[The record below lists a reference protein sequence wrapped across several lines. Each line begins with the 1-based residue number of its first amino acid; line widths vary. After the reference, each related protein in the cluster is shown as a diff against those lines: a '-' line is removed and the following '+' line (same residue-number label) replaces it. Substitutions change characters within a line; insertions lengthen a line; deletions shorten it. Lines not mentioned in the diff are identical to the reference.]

1 MKRRKLNKTTLHH
14 HPSPEGEGPGLRLKK
29 KTILILY
36 NKISK
41 TPTTDELDVLDQ
53 VKIVSDALA
62 SLNYIVKELQ
72 FDMNLDQVVRRIRK
86 LNPYIIFNLAE
97 SIYNKGEFAY
107 FAPALLSYMD
117 IPFTGNQVIPMFFS
131 SNKVLAKK
139 ELKRIGIP
147 TPPWL
152 MLDQLRKIR
161 PEKKYLLKP
170 TWEEGSLG
178 LDEHSI
184 FDGSDKNY
192 IFSIKE
198 KNKDYYFIE
207 EFIEGREFNVSII
220 GTREGPKV
228 LPIAEMT
235 FKKFPEGKPKI
246 MGYTAK
252 WKEDSFEYRNTRR
265 TFSIPST
272 DQEIKSK
279 IVEICERCWNEF
291 GFKGYV
297 RIDFRL
303 SKERIPYVIDLN
315 LNPCI
320 SPSGGFVAATQKA
333 GFKFTE
339 VIEMLLEEAL
349 RK

>member
-1 MKRRKLNKTTLHH
+1 MQKRKKINSGLPI
-14 HPSPEGEGPGLRLKK
+14 HPFPGGEGPGVRLN
-29 KTILILY
+29 KTILILF

-41 TPTTDELDVLDQ
+41 VPTTDELDVLDQ
-53 VKIVSDALA
+53 VKIVSEALME
-62 SLNYIVKELQ
+62 LNYTVIELQ
-72 FDMNLDQVVRRIRK
+72 LDMNLDLVVRRIRK
-86 LNPYIIFNLAE
+86 IKPYIIFNLAE

-107 FAPALLSYMD
+107 MAPAILSYLD
-117 IPFTGNQVIPMFFS
+117 IPFTGNPLIPMFFS

-147 TPPWL
+147 TPQWIS
-152 MLDQLRKIR
+152 LDELNKIR
-161 PEKKYLLKP
+161 KGKKYILKP

-184 FDGSDKNY
+184 FEGSDKNY
-192 IFSIKE
+192 ISSIKE
-198 KNKDYYFIE
+198 KNKNYFFIE

-220 GTREGPKV
+220 GTKDGPKV

-235 FKKFPEGKPKI
+235 FRRFPDGKPRI

-252 WKEDSFEYRNTRR
+252 WQEDSFEYKNTRR
-265 TFSIPST
+265 TFSIPKS
-272 DQEIKSK
+272 DIDIKSN
-279 IVEICERCWNEF
+279 IVEICKRCWNEF

-303 SKERIPYVIDLN
+303 GAGRIPYVIDLN

-320 SPSGGFVAATQKA
+320 SPSGGFVAASEKA
-333 GFKFTE
+333 GYKFTE

>member
-1 MKRRKLNKTTLHH
+1 M
-14 HPSPEGEGPGLRLKK
+14 K

-41 TPTTDELDVLDQ
+41 TPTTDEVDVLDQ
-53 VKIVSDALA
+53 VKIVSDALFA
-62 SLNYIVKELQ
+62 LNYSVKELQ
-72 FDMNLDQVVRRIRK
+72 LDMNLDLVIRK
-86 LNPYIIFNLAE
+86 IRKVNPYIIFNLAE

-107 FAPALLSYMD
+107 IGPAILSFMD
-117 IPFTGNQVIPMFFS
+117 IPFSGNPLIPMFFS
-131 SNKVLAKK
+131 SNKVLAKR

-147 TPPWL
+147 TPKWIC
-152 MLDQLRKIR
+152 LDELRKIR
-161 PEKKYLLKP
+161 PKKKYILKP

-184 FDGSDKNY
+184 FEGSDKKY
-192 IFSIKE
+192 IASIKE
-198 KNKDYYFIE
+198 KNKNYFFIE

-220 GTREGPKV
+220 GTKEGPRV
-228 LPIAEMT
+228 LPIAEM
-235 FKKFPEGKPKI
+235 KFLKYPEGKPKI

-252 WKEDSFEYRNTRR
+252 WNEKSFEYTHTRR
-265 TFSIPST
+265 TFTIPAS
-272 DQEIKSK
+272 DNDIEKK
-279 IVEICERCWNEF
+279 IVDICRKCWIKF

-303 SKERIPYVIDLN
+303 GADRVPYVIDLN

-320 SPSGGFVAATQKA
+320 SQSGGFVAATEKA
-333 GFKFTE
+333 GYKFTE

-349 RK
+349 RN